1 MDYNFKQVEKKWQ
14 DIWYSQ
20 NIFAAK
26 NDYSLP
32 KFYCLVEFP
41 YPSGQGLHVGHP
53 RSYTALDIVAR
64 KKRLQGYNV
73 LYPMGWDAFGLPTE
87 NYAIKNH
94 VHPAEVTKQNIAH
107 FKSQLQSLGFSF
119 DWTREINTTDPEYY
133 KWTQW
138 IFIQLFKKGLAYKK
152 KMAVNWCTSCKCVLA
167 NEEVV
172 NGVCERCGSEVI
184 RKEQSQWML
193 KITDYADRLVKDL
206 DDVDFIDRV
215 KVQQRNWI
223 GKSHGAEVDFG
234 TTLGDTLTV
243 YTTRCDTLF
252 GATYMV
258 ISPEH
263 PYIEKWAPNI
273 KNMDE
278 VRAYQQEAAK
288 KSDFERTEINKDK
301 TGVRLD
307 GVMGINPVNDKEIPI
322 FISDYVLTS
331 YGTGAIM
338 AVPAHDTRDWEFAKK
353 FDLPIIEVVAG
364 GEDVQK
370 EAFTDCAT
378 GKLVNSGFITG
389 MSVDDAKKA
398 MTEWLEKEGKGREK
412 VNFKL
417 RDWVFSRQRY
427 WGEPIP
433 IVKCEKCGYV
443 PLPESELPLR
453 LPNVDSYEPTDNGES
468 PLSKMTDWVNT
479 TCPCCG
485 GPAKRETDTMPQWAG
500 SSWYFL
506 RYTDPHNDKA
516 LASKEALEY
525 WTPVDWYNGG
535 MEHTTLHLLYSRFW
549 HKFLYDISVV
559 PTSEPYMKRTSH
571 GMILGENGEKMSKS
585 RGNVVNP
592 DEIVDRYGAD
602 TMRLYEMFIGDF
614 EKAAPWNSD
623 SIKGCK
629 RFIERFW
636 NLQEIVTDGDG
647 YSSDLEPLMHK
658 IIKKVTEDIDNLKCN
673 TAIAA
678 MMTLLNKVY
687 EKKSITRGELRD
699 LTIILNPFAPHVTEE
714 VWERMNFGGAVH
726 EAKWP
731 EYDEA
736 KTVENSVEIVLQIMG
751 KVRSRMTI
759 PVDMPKDE
767 VIALAKAD
775 EKIAAAIEGKTIKKE
790 IYVPNKLVNIVAV

>member
-1 MDYNFKQVEKKWQ
+1 M
-14 DIWYSQ
+14 
-20 NIFAAK
+20 
-26 NDYSLP
+26 
-32 KFYCLVEFP
+32 
-41 YPSGQGLHVGHP
+41 
-53 RSYTALDIVAR
+53 
-64 KKRLQGYNV
+64 

-119 DWTREINTTDPEYY
+119 DWTREINTTDPDYY

-389 MSVDDAKKA
+389 MSVEDAKKA

-549 HKFLYDISVV
+549 HKFLYDIGVV

-629 RFIERFW
+629 RFVERYW
-636 NLQEIVTDGDG
+636 NLQEIVADGDG
-647 YSSDLEPLMHK
+647 YSSDLEALMHK
-658 IIKKVTEDIDNLKCN
+658 TIKKVTEDIDNLKCN

-687 EKKSITRGELRD
+687 EKKSITRAELRD
-699 LTIILNPFAPHVTEE
+699 LTIMLNPFAPHVTEE
-714 VWERMNFGGAVH
+714 LWEKMDFGGAVH
-726 EAKWP
+726 DAKWP
-731 EYDEA
+731 EYDES

-759 PVDMPKDE
+759 PVDMPKEE